1 LFVTDWHDLSTE
13 QQNETKEF
21 LLIRFSVDDLQ
32 LAWDQ
37 YYVQKGNDLFIF
49 KERQRQTQIQKTNKN

>member
-21 LLIRFSVDDLQ
+21 LLMRFSVDDLQ

-37 YYVQKGNDLFIF
+37 YYVQKGNDA
-49 KERQRQTQIQKTNKN
+49 